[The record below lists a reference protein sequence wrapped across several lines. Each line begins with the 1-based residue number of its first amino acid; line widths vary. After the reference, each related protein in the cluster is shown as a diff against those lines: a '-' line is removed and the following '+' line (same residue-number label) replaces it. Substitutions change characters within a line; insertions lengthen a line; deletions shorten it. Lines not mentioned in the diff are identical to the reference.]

1 MEAAGKKN
9 RRVKETKVT
18 KVGSGT
24 ISNPGSA
31 SNKGREPGHQ
41 AKTGLERG
49 TQMS

>member
-24 ISNPGSA
+24 IRTQVSV
-31 SNKGREPGHQ
+31 Q
-41 AKTGLERG
+41 QRG
-49 TQMS
+49 ANLGTRLID